1 MRNSSI
7 LKLAKK
13 NNKLTNGTKNA
24 GGGSGKE
31 EKKWLHAPETL
42 LASHVVYLV
51 KVSGDGVAADAY
63 GMALV
68 TNNEC
73 GSGQVV
79 PAHGDFN
86 IRIFSSSAAQKWT
99 SRRAST
105 W

>member
-13 NNKLTNGTKNA
+13 NNKLTNGTKSA

-51 KVSGDGVAADAY
+51 KVSGGDGAADAY
-63 GMALV
+63 VFM
-68 TNNEC
+68 N
-73 GSGQVV
+73 VV
-79 PAHGDFN
+79 PVKLRCTQRF
-86 IRIFSSSAAQKWT
+86 
-99 SRRAST
+99 
-105 W
+105 